1 MPLTRRTCFWDDQA
15 AARVFEA
22 CRWPRGVTCPGC
34 ADGAR
39 VRRIA
44 GVSTP
49 TGSFKCYAC
58 QRRFTVRTGTVLEGS
73 HIPLSRWLRAILL
86 VSGAG
91 KRLGCKHIEEAC
103 GVAPRISRA
112 MRQKLGVALAAPDPA
127 REDLSEAQAA
137 FNAGLLTDDEAP
149 DGGVFKDV
157 CRALSLPSATNEEEF
172 LQAVR
177 HVMCAARAA
186 HASPRPMCVVVR
198 QHSLVS
204 QEL

>member
-1 MPLTRRTCFWDDQA
+1 MPLTRRTCFWNEQA
-15 AARVFEA
+15 AASVFEA
-22 CRWPRGVTCPGC
+22 CRWPRGVACPAC

-39 VRRIA
+39 VRRLA
-44 GVSTP
+44 GDSTP

-91 KRLGCKHIEEAC
+91 KRLGCKHIEEVC

-112 MRQKLGVALAAPDPA
+112 MRQKLGMSLAAPDPA
-127 REDLSEAQAA
+127 PEDISGARAA
-137 FNAGLLTDDEAP
+137 FNASLLTDDEAP

-157 CRALSLPSATNEEEF
+157 CRALSLTSPPDEGEF
-172 LQAVR
+172 LHAVR
-177 HVMCAARAA
+177 HVMCAGRAESR
-186 HASPRPMCVVVR
+186 SPRAMCAVTR
-198 QHSLVS
+198 QHGLLT